1 MAINQHLSVGHSK
14 VVFNIFEK
22 SINKI
27 VQLDL
32 IYFQPVSDN
41 CTAIGLRAVS
51 AVISLALRVNVFII
65 VENDKTRARGADFQV
80 EREGG

>member
-1 MAINQHLSVGHSK
+1 M
-14 VVFNIFEK
+14 VFNIFEK

-41 CTAIGLRAVS
+41 CLAIGLRAFC

-65 VENDKTRARGADFQV
+65 VENKKLGPAEQILKWGANANALA
-80 EREGG
+80 